1 MAVCAQGLYGDTGVV
16 LGSGHGWWNKN
27 TVGRLIKFNIGRK
40 IDFLYYMKVQVTF
53 EFYSM

>member
-1 MAVCAQGLYGDTGVV
+1 MAVCEQGLYGDTGVV
-16 LGSGHGWWNKN
+16 LGIGHGWWNKN
-27 TVGRLIKFNIGRK
+27 TVVRLIKFNIGRK